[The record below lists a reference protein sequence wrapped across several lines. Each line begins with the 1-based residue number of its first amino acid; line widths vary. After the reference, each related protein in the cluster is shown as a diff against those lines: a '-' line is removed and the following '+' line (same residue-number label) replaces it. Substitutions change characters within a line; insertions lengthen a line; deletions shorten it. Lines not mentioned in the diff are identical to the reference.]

1 MIAIYKRELR
11 SYFNSMIGY
20 IFIALVVA
28 IIGIYFMA
36 NNLVGGYPRFS
47 HTLGSI
53 VFIFLIAIPIL
64 TMKSMA
70 EELRLKTD
78 QMLLTYPVSVTKV
91 VLGKFLA
98 MVTVFAVPMLLAAFC
113 PLIIAFNGT
122 SYLGTDYATIL
133 VFFLL
138 GCLFISVGQLVS
150 ALTESQIIAAFGTFG
165 LLLLLYLW
173 PQLVSYLPTTAW
185 GTAAALVIILTG
197 IAFLLYSMTRN
208 KLLSLVVEAV
218 GLIAIVVGYLLA
230 GSSFDRLLP
239 RVLSS
244 FSCTKV
250 LDNFAAYNVFD
261 LGGLFFYLSCTA
273 LFLYLTVQ
281 VVQRRRWN

>member
-1 MIAIYKRELR
+1 MMAVYKRELR

-20 IFIALVVA
+20 VFIALVVA

-70 EELRLKTD
+70 EELRFKTD

-98 MVTVFAVPMLLAAFC
+98 MVTVFAVPMLLAALC

-122 SYLGTDYATIL
+122 SYLATDYATIL
-133 VFFLL
+133 AFFLL
-138 GCLFISVGQLVS
+138 GCLFISVGLFVS

-165 LLLLLYLW
+165 LLLLLFLW
-173 PQLVSYLPTTAW
+173 PQLVSYLPTSAW
-185 GTAAALVIILTG
+185 GTAVALLVIVTCIV
-197 IAFLLYSMTRN
+197 FLLYSMTRN
-208 KLLSLVVEAV
+208 KLLSLIVEAA
-218 GLIAIVVGYLLA
+218 GLVAIVVAYLLA
-230 GSSFDRLLP
+230 ASSFDRLLP

-244 FSCTKV
+244 LSCTKV

-273 LFLYLTVQ
+273 LFVYLTVQ
-281 VVQRRRWN
+281 AVQRRRWN